1 MGGGAV
7 IAPLRLYAVFHLN
20 LAFSSIEEE
29 DRPRVLERCYWPL
42 LDLVGRYDLPFGIE
56 ATGYT
61 LEQAAAIDPAWL
73 VELRRLVS
81 AGKCELVGSG
91 FAQIIGPLVPA
102 AVNAANQRLGLEVY
116 ERLVGHRPTLALVN
130 EQAWSGS
137 LVRHY
142 LEAGYRGLI
151 MEWDNPAAG
160 HPEWPAELRYQPQIA
175 VGAGQDRAE
184 LPLLWNHSIGF
195 QKLQRYAHGEL
206 GLDEYLEY
214 LRSHRGETS
223 RVFTLYGSDAEVFD
237 YRPGRYRTE
246 APLGEPREWARIG
259 ELCAALR
266 RDPTIELVRP
276 SAALASGAGRYAGQR
291 LSLESPQRPI
301 PVKKQPKYHL
311 ARWAITGRDDLGINT
326 ACWRAYEH
334 LRSTPNGNDDA
345 WRELCYLWSSDFRT
359 HITHGRWQRYTER
372 LASFTRTVGSGADD
386 RRNAALL
393 AAPATVRGAAVPPE
407 AGVERRGRWLS
418 ICTPELQLR
427 LNCRRGLAVDAL
439 AFTALGQEP
448 LVGSLPHGYFD
459 DIEWSA
465 DQYTG
470 FLVHA
475 AAGQPQIT
483 DLEPVEPAVEWHEA
497 ANRLVVRGCIATPLG
512 PVQKEVVIALGE
524 PRVEVRHRLLW
535 EEIPLGTLR
544 LGHVT
549 LVPTSFE
556 ERSLFVATHNGGPS
570 LERFALGDVE
580 VEQLSPVSHLVSC
593 RSGLGATEGVVVL
606 GDARRAVRIEIDK
619 ARAALFPMLSMRRIG
634 GRYFCRITLSARELD
649 DTSREEHR
657 GRSCFVDDYAF
668 ALAPF
673 FPEGAR

>member
-1 MGGGAV
+1 
-7 IAPLRLYAVFHLN
+7 VFHLN

-29 DRPRVLERCYWPL
+29 DRSRVLERCYWPL
-42 LDLVGRYDLPFGIE
+42 LDLIRRYDLPFAVE

-61 LEQAAAIDPAWL
+61 LGEAAAIDPAWL

-81 AGKCELVGSG
+81 GGKCELVGSG
-91 FAQIIGPLVPA
+91 YAQLIGPLVPA
-102 AVNAANQRLGLEVY
+102 AVNAANQWLGMEAY
-116 ERLVGHRPTLALVN
+116 ERLVWNRPRLALVN

-137 LVRHY
+137 MVRHY
-142 LEAGYRGLI
+142 VEAGYRGLM

-160 HPEWPAELRYQPQIA
+160 HPEWQEELRYQPQIA
-175 VGAGQDRAE
+175 VGVGQDRAE

-195 QKLQRYAHGEL
+195 QKFQRYAHGEL

-214 LRSHRGETS
+214 LRRHRGETS

-259 ELCAALR
+259 ELCAALL
-266 RDPTIELVRP
+266 RDPDIELVSP
-276 SAALASGAGRYAGQR
+276 STALARGTGPYAGHR
-291 LSLESPQRPI
+291 LSLESAQRPV

-326 ACWRAYEH
+326 ACWRAYER
-334 LRSTPNGNDDA
+334 LRSTPSANDDA

-359 HITHGRWQRYTER
+359 HITQNRWQRYTER
-372 LASFTRTVGSGADD
+372 LAGFTRTLRAGAGDRHVEPLLEAPAIVSGAV
-386 RRNAALL
+386 L
-393 AAPATVRGAAVPPE
+393 PPE
-407 AGVERRGRWLS
+407 VRVERCGRWLT
-418 ICTPELQLR
+418 IDAPDVQLR
-427 LNCRRGLAVDAL
+427 LNCRRGAAIDAL
-439 AFTALGQEP
+439 AFTALGPEP

-483 DLEPVEPAVEWHEA
+483 DLEPVEPAVEWQDA
-497 ANRLVVRGCIATPLG
+497 TSQLVIHGCISTPLG
-512 PVQKEVVIALGE
+512 PIRKEIVIATGSRWVE

-549 LVPTSFE
+549 LLPTAFD
-556 ERSLFVATHNGGPS
+556 ERTLFVATHNGGPS
-570 LERFALGDVE
+570 LERFALGGVE
-580 VEQLSPVSHLVSC
+580 MEQLSPVSHLVSC
-593 RSGLGATEGVVVL
+593 RSGLGATEGIVVL
-606 GDARRAVRIEIDK
+606 GDAQRGVRIEIDK

-649 DTSREEHR
+649 DTSRHERR
-657 GRSCFVDDYAF
+657 GKSGFVDGYAF
-668 ALAPF
+668 AISPWLQ
-673 FPEGAR
+673 EGAG